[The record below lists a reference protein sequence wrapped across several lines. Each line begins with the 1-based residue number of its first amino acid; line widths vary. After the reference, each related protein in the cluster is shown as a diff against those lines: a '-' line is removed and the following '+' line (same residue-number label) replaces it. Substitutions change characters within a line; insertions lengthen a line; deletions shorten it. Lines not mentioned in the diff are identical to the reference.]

1 MKTITDLKPQV
12 KNSKRVSVFLDGHYT
27 LGLDLITC
35 MQLRLKV
42 GDTVEESEL
51 VKAQILSETN
61 LAFDIALNKLSKSYK
76 TTKEII
82 KVLKDKGF
90 VDEIIEK
97 VIEKLVNYKYLDD
110 TEYAK
115 RYVATYSKSCGK
127 KMLKYKLM
135 QKGISESI
143 IDSVLTDDL
152 SCEETAYKIAE
163 KYLKNKELNKQNI
176 LKCYK
181 YLLSKGFSYDEA
193 KVVVDKFNID

>member
-42 GDTVEESEL
+42 GDKVEETEL

-61 LAFDIALNKLSKSYK
+61 SAFDVALNKISKSYK
-76 TTKEII
+76 TKKEIV
-82 KVLKDKGF
+82 KTLKDKGY
-90 VDEIIEK
+90 VDEIIDR
-97 VIEKLVNYKYLDD
+97 VIEKLISYKYLDD
-110 TEYAK
+110 EEYAR
-115 RYVATYSKSCGK
+115 RYVATYSKSYGK

-135 QKGISESI
+135 QKGVEESV
-143 IDSVLTDDL
+143 IDSVLSNDL
-152 SCEETAYKIAE
+152 SSEETAYKIAS
-163 KYLKNKELNKQNI
+163 KYLKNKEINRENI
-176 LKCYK
+176 AKCYK

-193 KVVVDKFNID
+193 KTVVDKFYED